1 MEEVKLLGAWPS
13 PFCYRIIW
21 ALKLK
26 GIDYEYVEEDLF
38 NKSDLLLHYNPIH
51 KKIPVLVHNGKP
63 ISESTVIL
71 EYIEETWP
79 HNPLISSD
87 DPYEKAKAR
96 FWTKFID
103 EKEPIFF
110 AFFQSVGEEQEKATK
125 EAKKVLKVIE
135 DYGVGESRKFLGGEK
150 VGMADLALGWISGW
164 LEGMEEALGVKLL
177 EPQSFPML
185 MAWIKNFRDVPQI
198 RDNFPDRDQLLIY
211 FKGLRERVIWA
222 LKLKG
227 IEFEYIE
234 EDLSNKSKLLLQLN
248 PLHKKVPVFIHG
260 GKSFA
265 ESLVILE
272 YIDEMWPQNP
282 LLLPDDPNERAIARF
297 WMKYVDD
304 QREQFLR
311 FWKTTGE
318 EQEKATRDV
327 RNVLRV
333 LEENGLGDKKFFG
346 GNDIGMADLAFGLI
360 AIWIE
365 VLEEAAG
372 VKILE
377 HNSLPRLM
385 AWIENF
391 NNVDV
396 IIENRPDRP
405 RLLEYLKGLRE
416 KYLSQPTS

>member
-79 HNPLISSD
+79 HNPLMSSD
-87 DPYEKAKAR
+87 DPYEKATAQ

-103 EKEPIFF
+103 EKEPIFS

-211 FKGLRERVIWA
+211 FKGLRER
-222 LKLKG
+222 
-227 IEFEYIE
+227 
-234 EDLSNKSKLLLQLN
+234 
-248 PLHKKVPVFIHG
+248 FI
-260 GKSFA
+260 
-265 ESLVILE
+265 V
-272 YIDEMWPQNP
+272 Q
-282 LLLPDDPNERAIARF
+282 
-297 WMKYVDD
+297 
-304 QREQFLR
+304 
-311 FWKTTGE
+311 
-318 EQEKATRDV
+318 AT
-327 RNVLRV
+327 
-333 LEENGLGDKKFFG
+333 
-346 GNDIGMADLAFGLI
+346 M
-360 AIWIE
+360 
-365 VLEEAAG
+365 
-372 VKILE
+372 
-377 HNSLPRLM
+377 
-385 AWIENF
+385 
-391 NNVDV
+391 
-396 IIENRPDRP
+396 
-405 RLLEYLKGLRE
+405 
-416 KYLSQPTS
+416 